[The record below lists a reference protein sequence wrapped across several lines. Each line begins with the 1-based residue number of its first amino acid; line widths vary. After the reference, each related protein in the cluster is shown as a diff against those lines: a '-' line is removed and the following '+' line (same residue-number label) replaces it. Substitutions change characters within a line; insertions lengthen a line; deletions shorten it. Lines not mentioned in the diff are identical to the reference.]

1 MSGSVRWIIRSVVPP
16 AQILLTHP
24 RLFQKG
30 HSFFSHSAPPSPS
43 FKSAGRLANSSL
55 RSWLYRHP
63 LAVCRNGQTSP
74 LTTARHAL
82 SPKSILESRGRFVFC
97 PRVLFL
103 LFLPLVLPF
112 PRSVVLVLLG
122 IASPAAAAATGG
134 VSWGGARQGGRSD
147 RTYSDF
153 T

>member
-1 MSGSVRWIIRSVVPP
+1 MRWIIRSVVPP

-82 SPKSILESRGRFVFC
+82 SPKSILESRGRFVF
-97 PRVLFL
+97 L

-122 IASPAAAAATGG
+122 IASPAAAATGG